1 MRTTA
6 AIVLVVLIVRSG
18 CLSGVGDPIG
28 ENTTEN
34 QTSTT
39 TAPPETTP
47 NPENMEGYLEVEIV
61 SEVPDDATVVD
72 ASNETIRNVTVVQQ
86 AIENA
91 TTTRQNVTVHVT
103 GEQVLETEK
112 ALAELPWYRGR
123 DAPDGNYVRKNGKVV
138 VVYLKVLA

>member
-1 MRTTA
+1 
-6 AIVLVVLIVRSG
+6 
-18 CLSGVGDPIG
+18 
-28 ENTTEN
+28 
-34 QTSTT
+34 
-39 TAPPETTP
+39 
-47 NPENMEGYLEVEIV
+47 MEGYLEVEIV
-61 SEVPDDATVVD
+61 NEVPDDTTVVD
-72 ASNETIRNVTVVQQ
+72 ASNETIRNVTVAQQ